1 MMRRPWIK
9 IETATPDKPEICA
22 IATRLRIDTDSVVGK
37 LIRLWSWAEVNRV
50 NGNDI
55 GVTKE
60 FIDKLVGRK
69 GFAEALEAAG
79 WLKAVG
85 EALQFPNFER
95 HNGNASKI
103 RGQTAK
109 RVERHRQRQPSPK
122 AVPAAETIEASA
134 PMASPEVTTENTE
147 FGVKNTLNPLIG
159 NDTTLEYQS
168 SIQPDIESEQP
179 LLTNDTTVT
188 ENERNTMPPRVEATA
203 EEVAEEAESSG
214 KLPRLTKR
222 AVRLPADE
230 DQPMLF

>member
-1 MMRRPWIK
+1 MRRPWIK

-37 LIRLWSWAEVNRV
+37 LVRLWSWAEVNRV
-50 NGNDI
+50 DGNDI

-79 WLKAVG
+79 WLKTQD

-109 RVERHRQRQPSPK
+109 RVERHRQRQPQPQASR
-122 AVPAAETIEASA
+122 VVETIEESTAICSPESA
-134 PMASPEVTTENTE
+134 PENPIPEVKNIHESLTENETPLE
-147 FGVKNTLNPLIG
+147 FHA
-159 NDTTLEYQS
+159 
-168 SIQPDIESEQP
+168 SIQPEVSVEESVIDNDII
-179 LLTNDTTVT
+179 VT
-188 ENERNTMPPRVEATA
+188 EIDENSPASHLEAVA
-203 EEVAEEAESSG
+203 VANAEEAESSG

-222 AVRLPADE
+222 TVRLPADE

>member
-1 MMRRPWIK
+1 MRRPWIK

-37 LIRLWSWAEVNRV
+37 LVRLWSWAEVNRV

-79 WLKAVG
+79 WLIVQG
-85 EALQFPNFER
+85 ESLQFANFDR

-109 RVERHRQRQPSPK
+109 RVERHRQAKSSP
-122 AVPAAETIEASA
+122 AQAAFPESAAEGQAVDPPAPPPKDAEIDVNTSCESLKVNEISLETHSQNAAADELEALA
-134 PMASPEVTTENTE
+134 QNNASDVASFEQEACSLPAETTPEE
-147 FGVKNTLNPLIG
+147 
-159 NDTTLEYQS
+159 
-168 SIQPDIESEQP
+168 
-179 LLTNDTTVT
+179 
-188 ENERNTMPPRVEATA
+188 TA
-203 EEVAEEAESSG
+203 EEGDSVG
-214 KLPRLTKR
+214 KLPRLSKR
-222 AVRLPADE
+222 SARLPADE

>member
-1 MMRRPWIK
+1 MRRPWIK

-50 NGNDI
+50 DGNDI

-79 WLKAVG
+79 WLRAEG

-122 AVPAAETIEASA
+122 AGPIVESIEEST
-134 PMASPEVTTENTE
+134 PMATPEAAQENTE
-147 FGVKNTLNPLIG
+147 YRVENTQNTLIENESPL
-159 NDTTLEYQS
+159 EFHS
-168 SIQPDIESEQP
+168 SIQPE
-179 LLTNDTTVT
+179 
-188 ENERNTMPPRVEATA
+188 VEATESTLNNDDLVTETERDA
-203 EEVAEEAESSG
+203 PSTPVETATVEGTEEGESSG

-222 AVRLPADE
+222 SARLPADE

>member
-37 LIRLWSWAEVNRV
+37 LVRLWSWAEVNRV
-50 NGNDI
+50 DGNDI

-79 WLKAVG
+79 WLIAQD
-85 EALQFPNFER
+85 ETLQFANFER

-122 AVPAAETIEASA
+122 AAPLVKTIEESA
-134 PMASPEVTTENTE
+134 PLASPEAASINTDLD
-147 FGVKNTLNPLIG
+147 VKNTQNPLIE
-159 NDTTLEYQS
+159 NETPLEFHS
-168 SIQPDIESEQP
+168 SIQPEVELEALTPNNDFIVTKTEQDSP
-179 LLTNDTTVT
+179 LLPIDTATDEGT
-188 ENERNTMPPRVEATA
+188 EEG
-203 EEVAEEAESSG
+203 ESSG

>member
-1 MMRRPWIK
+1 MRRPWIK
-9 IETATPDKPEICA
+9 IETATADKPEICA

-37 LIRLWSWAEVNRV
+37 LIRLWSWAEVNHV
-50 NGNDI
+50 DGNDI

-79 WLKAVG
+79 WLQTQG
-85 EALQFPNFER
+85 ESLQFPNFER

-109 RVERHRQRQPSPK
+109 RVERHRQRKP
-122 AVPAAETIEASA
+122 
-134 PMASPEVTTENTE
+134 ASPPQPVDEPHIDPPSIHPIQAPESNDAND
-147 FGVKNTLNPLIG
+147 VKNIDTEQIANDLTSEEITQNQLTSSPDSLPINNDNIVTKETLPL
-159 NDTTLEYQS
+159 
-168 SIQPDIESEQP
+168 P
-179 LLTNDTTVT
+179 LPSVGSAEDDVST
-188 ENERNTMPPRVEATA
+188 EADG
-203 EEVAEEAESSG
+203 SG

-222 AVRLPADE
+222 STRLPAEE

>member
-1 MMRRPWIK
+1 MRRPWIK

-37 LIRLWSWAEVNRV
+37 LVRLWSWAEVNRV

-79 WLKAVG
+79 WLKAQG
-85 EALQFPNFER
+85 ETLQFPNFER

-122 AVPAAETIEASA
+122 AAPAVEAIEESA
-134 PMASPEVTTENTE
+134 PMASPETSTENAE
-147 FGVKNTLNPLIG
+147 FYVENTSNSLIE
-159 NDTTLEYQS
+159 NDTPLEYHS
-168 SIQPDIESEQP
+168 PIQADSESEQP
-179 LLTNDTTVT
+179 FLANDIIVT
-188 ENERNTMPPRVEATA
+188 ETEQITIPSRLEATA
-203 EEVAEEAESSG
+203 EEGAEEGESSG

>member
-1 MMRRPWIK
+1 MRRPWIK

-50 NGNDI
+50 DGNDI

-79 WLKAVG
+79 WLRAQG

-122 AVPAAETIEASA
+122 AGPVAEAIEKST
-134 PMASPEVTTENTE
+134 PSASPEVITENPD
-147 FGVKNTLNPLIG
+147 FDVKNTQDTLIE
-159 NDTTLEYQS
+159 NESPMEFYS
-168 SIQPDIESEQP
+168 AIQPESEADEST
-179 LLTNDTTVT
+179 LNNDNTVT
-188 ENERNTMPPRVEATA
+188 ETEQNTPPSPVETATVEGA
-203 EEVAEEAESSG
+203 EEGESSG

-222 AVRLPADE
+222 SARLPADE

>member
-1 MMRRPWIK
+1 MRRPWIK

-37 LIRLWSWAEVNRV
+37 LVRLWSWAEVNRV
-50 NGNDI
+50 KGNDI

-79 WLKAVG
+79 WLRAEG
-85 EALQFPNFER
+85 ESLQFSNFER

-109 RVERHRQRQPSPK
+109 RVERHRQRQPNPE
-122 AVPAAETIEASA
+122 AASRAEAIEESTSIA
-134 PMASPEVTTENTE
+134 PPEATLENTE
-147 FGVKNTLNPLIG
+147 SCVENTQNPLVE
-159 NDTTLEYQS
+159 NDKPLMYHA
-168 SIQPDIESEQP
+168 SIQPDSELEESFIN
-179 LLTNDTTVT
+179 NDKIVT
-188 ENERNTMPPRVEATA
+188 ETNQNTSPLRVETA
-203 EEVAEEAESSG
+203 MDEGTEEAESSG

-222 AVRLPADE
+222 AVRLPTDE

>member
-1 MMRRPWIK
+1 MRRPWIK

-37 LIRLWSWAEVNRV
+37 LVRLWSWAEVNRV
-50 NGNDI
+50 DGNDI

-69 GFAEALEAAG
+69 GFADALEAAG
-79 WLKAVG
+79 WLFAAG
-85 EALQFPNFER
+85 EALQFTNFER

-109 RVERHRQRQPSPK
+109 RVERHRQHKPTPTTPP
-122 AVPAAETIEASA
+122 AVEAINEPATHA
-134 PMASPEVTTENTE
+134 PPEIQHLDSVTD
-147 FGVKNTLNPLIG
+147 VKNTDNIFIEKDYPLTSIES
-159 NDTTLEYQS
+159 NSPPNVTLES
-168 SIQPDIESEQP
+168 ELSNDIIVIESPISEAP
-179 LLTNDTTVT
+179 ASI
-188 ENERNTMPPRVEATA
+188 EATNV
-203 EEVAEEAESSG
+203 EEVEEAEGSG

-222 AVRLPADE
+222 SARLPADE

>member
-1 MMRRPWIK
+1 MRRPWIK

-37 LIRLWSWAEVNRV
+37 LVRLWSWAEVNRV
-50 NGNDI
+50 DGNDI

-69 GFAEALEAAG
+69 GFADALEAAG
-79 WLKAVG
+79 WLFATD
-85 EALQFPNFER
+85 EALQFTNFER

-109 RVERHRQRQPSPK
+109 RVERHRQRKPTPTTPPAIEAINEPASHGSSEIQHLNSVTDVENTGKIFIEKDYSLTIPESNSTPNVTLESKFGNDIIVTESPISE
-122 AVPAAETIEASA
+122 VPASIEA
-134 PMASPEVTTENTE
+134 
-147 FGVKNTLNPLIG
+147 
-159 NDTTLEYQS
+159 
-168 SIQPDIESEQP
+168 
-179 LLTNDTTVT
+179 TN
-188 ENERNTMPPRVEATA
+188 E
-203 EEVAEEAESSG
+203 EEVEEAEGSG

-222 AVRLPADE
+222 SARLLTDE

>member
-1 MMRRPWIK
+1 MRRPWIK

-37 LIRLWSWAEVNRV
+37 LVRLWSWAEVNRV
-50 NGNDI
+50 DGNDI

-79 WLKAVG
+79 WLKAEG

-109 RVERHRQRQPSPK
+109 RVERHRQRQPSSK
-122 AVPAAETIEASA
+122 AAAAAAEIEA
-134 PMASPEVTTENTE
+134 PTPVASPEAAPENADFCVENT
-147 FGVKNTLNPLIG
+147 
-159 NDTTLEYQS
+159 QS
-168 SIQPDIESEQP
+168 SLIENEAPLEFHSSMQSDDESEK
-179 LLTNDTTVT
+179 LISANDDTVT
-188 ENERNTMPPRVEATA
+188 ETEQNTIPSRVETTA
-203 EEVAEEAESSG
+203 DEGVDEAESSG

>member
-1 MMRRPWIK
+1 MRRPWIK

-50 NGNDI
+50 DGNDI

-79 WLKAVG
+79 WLKAIG

-122 AVPAAETIEASA
+122 AAAAAAEIEAPTPVALPEAA
-134 PMASPEVTTENTE
+134 PEITDFCVENT
-147 FGVKNTLNPLIG
+147 
-159 NDTTLEYQS
+159 QS
-168 SIQPDIESEQP
+168 SLIENEAPLEFHSSLQPDDESEE
-179 LLTNDTTVT
+179 LISTNDNIVT
-188 ENERNTMPPRVEATA
+188 ENEQNALPSRVETTVD
-203 EEVAEEAESSG
+203 EGGDEAESSG

-222 AVRLPADE
+222 TVRLPADE

>member
-1 MMRRPWIK
+1 MRRPWIK

-37 LIRLWSWAEVNRV
+37 LVRLWSWAEVNRV
-50 NGNDI
+50 DGNDI

-109 RVERHRQRQPSPK
+109 RVERHRQRQPSSK
-122 AVPAAETIEASA
+122 AASAAETIEAAA
-134 PMASPEVTTENTE
+134 PMASPEASTENAE
-147 FGVKNTLNPLIG
+147 FCVENT
-159 NDTTLEYQS
+159 QS
-168 SIQPDIESEQP
+168 SLIENEEAMEFHSSMQPDDESEE
-179 LLTNDTTVT
+179 LISTNDNIVT
-188 ENERNTMPPRVEATA
+188 ETEQITTPSRVEATA
-203 EEVAEEAESSG
+203 EEGAEEAESSG
-214 KLPRLTKR
+214 KLPRLTRR

>member
-1 MMRRPWIK
+1 MRRPWIK

-37 LIRLWSWAEVNRV
+37 LVRLWSWAEVNRV
-50 NGNDI
+50 EGNDI

-69 GFAEALEAAG
+69 GFAEALEASG
-79 WLKAVG
+79 WLKAHG

-122 AVPAAETIEASA
+122 LA
-134 PMASPEVTTENTE
+134 PMAGAIEEPTVYLSPEAASENTDSN
-147 FGVKNTLNPLIG
+147 VKNTQDSLIENDAPL
-159 NDTTLEYQS
+159 EFHS
-168 SIQPDIESEQP
+168 SIEPDTEPESSLISNDSIVTESE
-179 LLTNDTTVT
+179 LTPATSQAETAT
-188 ENERNTMPPRVEATA
+188 EEAA
-203 EEVAEEAESSG
+203 DEAESSG

-222 AVRLPADE
+222 TARLPADE